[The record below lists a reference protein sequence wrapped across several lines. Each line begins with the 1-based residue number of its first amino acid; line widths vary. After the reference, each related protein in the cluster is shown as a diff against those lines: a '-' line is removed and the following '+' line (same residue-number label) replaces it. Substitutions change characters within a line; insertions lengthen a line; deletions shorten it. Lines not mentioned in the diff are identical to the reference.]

1 MKVAILANLEAGRR
15 DADVVVGQVERA
27 LAARGDKV
35 STIATYDDVEH
46 VLGELRAA
54 KPDLVF
60 NLFESFGDEVIGGQ
74 MGVTG
79 LLDLLQLPYTGVGPG
94 EMYLQE
100 DKALAKKL
108 LAYEQVLYPD
118 FAIFAPSAEF
128 ETGGKLR
135 MPLFVK
141 PLRMDAS
148 IGIDEKSLVRNTQ
161 ELMERVLRIHKQVG
175 DAALAEE
182 YIEGREIYVGV
193 LGNQLPLVL
202 PPIEMDFSGWPDSS
216 PKIMDNKAKFDT
228 SSDRYQ
234 GTRPVV
240 AQLEPE
246 LKARVQKVALDAYRV
261 LRIRDYGRLD
271 LRLTE
276 SGEIYVI
283 EANASCYLEEH
294 GEFVMAAAAADIGYD
309 DLIGRIAD
317 LAIERWKTR
326 NGAKKQTRKRRV
338 SAKT

>member
-1 MKVAILANLEAGRR
+1 MKVTILANLEAGHTEP
-15 DADVVVGQVERA
+15 DVVVGQVARA
-27 LAARGDKV
+27 LEARGDKV
-35 STIATYDDVEH
+35 TVVATFDDVEQL
-46 VLGELRAA
+46 VRDLKAS
-54 KPDLVF
+54 KTDLVF
-60 NLFESFGDEVIGGQ
+60 NMFESFGDEVIGGQ

-79 LLDLLQLPYTGVGPG
+79 ILDLLRLPYTGVGPG

-118 FAIFAPSAEF
+118 FATFAPNAEF

-161 ELMERVLRIHKQVG
+161 ELMERVLKIHKALG

-193 LGNQLPLVL
+193 LGNQDPLVL
-202 PPIEMDFSGWPDSS
+202 PPIEMDFSGMPEGSLKVMDS
-216 PKIMDNKAKFDT
+216 KAKFDK
-228 SSDRYQ
+228 SSERYH

-240 AQLEPE
+240 AKIEPE
-246 LKARVQKVALDAYRV
+246 LKARVQKVALDAYRA
-261 LRIRDYGRLD
+261 LRVRDYGRMD
-271 LRLTE
+271 LRLSE

-283 EANASCYLEEH
+283 EANASCYLEKE
-294 GEFVMAAAAADIGYD
+294 GEFVMAAEAEGIGYNE
-309 DLIGRIAD
+309 LIGRIAD
-317 LAIERWKTR
+317 LAIERWKSR
-326 NGAKKQTRKRRV
+326 AGGKKRRRKRTRAAV
-338 SAKT
+338 